1 MVRSVN
7 RRGEPRSEL
16 TGDFFFLKFQPAT
29 GSRLQALYER
39 YGHWTIQTRYFF
51 CYDRAVMDSIF
62 DAVRADGNYPTTCGE
77 YPISY
82 VRVVGTTF
90 SVLLYSLPLATSTMF
105 RFLCFVAVLSLAS
118 TGSTFWAYPPTTSF
132 SPPLLAQKRPGSK
145 DRLRL
150 AASGPGLAAA
160 PWGADDYLLL

>member
-1 MVRSVN
+1 MLVRSVN

-16 TGDFFFLKFQPAT
+16 TGDFFSHFQPAT

-90 SVLLYSLPLATSTMF
+90 SVLLYFLPLATPTMF

-132 SPPLLAQKRPGSK
+132 SPPTPRTETSGIKRPALTRGKRTRSRSCPMGS
-145 DRLRL
+145 R
-150 AASGPGLAAA
+150 
-160 PWGADDYLLL
+160 